1 MPKKRS
7 SDKTDA
13 CVAVLDGYF
22 NDAIDPEGRDPVV
35 LGINIRSHHAGYAVE
50 VRASRLGLYRAP
62 KILAVTTGAEVVGAI
77 RAAIAIFESE
87 TGRT

>member
-13 CVAVLDGYF
+13 WAVLVGYF
-22 NDAIDPEGRDPVV
+22 NDAIDPEGRSPVV
-35 LGINIRSHHAGYAVE
+35 LGIDIRSHHVGYAVG

-62 KILAVTTGAEVVGAI
+62 KTIVVTTGAEVVEAI